1 MFLERVLVGR
11 LVTNCYVVCDEESG
25 IGAVIDPGMFSPEVE
40 RAIERS
46 GMKALGFI
54 LCTHGHFD
62 HICGVAKLK
71 KAYPEARVCIGKED
85 VSYLSDGRL
94 SMATVFK
101 MDFEPCSP
109 DVELSHNDEFSIGNI
124 NVRVFSAPG
133 HTPGGVLYILEKERV
148 IFTGDT
154 LFRGS
159 IGNTGFEG
167 GNTLTLIRTL
177 KKIQEAFEDAYAI
190 YPGHG
195 DGSTIGYE
203 KRTNI
208 YLR

>member
-11 LVTNCYVVCDEESG
+11 LITNCYVLCDEQSG
-25 IGAVIDPGMFSPEVE
+25 IGAVIDPGVFSPEVE
-40 RAIERS
+40 KAIERS
-46 GMKALGFI
+46 GMKKLGYI

-71 KAYPEARVCIGKED
+71 KAYPEAVVCIGKED
-85 VSYLSDGRL
+85 SLYLTDGRL
-94 SMATVFK
+94 SMATAFK
-101 MDFEPCSP
+101 MNFEPCLP
-109 DVELSHNDEFSIGNI
+109 DTEFFHNDEFSIGNI
-124 NVRVFSAPG
+124 AVKVFSAPG

-167 GNTLTLIRTL
+167 GNAFTLMNTLE
-177 KKIQEAFEDAYAI
+177 KMKSFDDDYAI
-190 YPGHG
+190 YSGHG
-195 DGSTIGYE
+195 EASTMGYE
-203 KRTNI
+203 KRTNM

>member
-11 LVTNCYVVCDEESG
+11 LVTNCYVICDENTG
-25 IGAVIDPGMFSPEVE
+25 IGAVIDPGVFGAEVKN
-40 RAIERS
+40 AIERS
-46 GMKALGFI
+46 GMKELKYI

-71 KAYPEARVCIGKED
+71 KAYPEAKVCIGKED
-85 VSYLSDGRL
+85 TSYLTDGRL

-101 MDFEPCSP
+101 MDFEPCAT
-109 DVELSHNDEFSIGNI
+109 DIEFSHDDTFSMGDIDI
-124 NVRVFSAPG
+124 RVFSAPG
-133 HTPGGVLYILEKERV
+133 HTPGGVLYILESERI

-167 GNTLTLIRTL
+167 GNLMELIGTLREIKRFPDDFV
-177 KKIQEAFEDAYAI
+177 IYA
-190 YPGHG
+190 GHG
-195 DGSTIGYE
+195 ESSTIGYE

-208 YLR
+208 YLK

>member
-25 IGAVIDPGMFSPEVE
+25 IGAVIDPGVFSAEVE
-40 RAIERS
+40 NAIKRS
-46 GMKALGFI
+46 GMKSLGFI

-85 VSYLSDGRL
+85 ASYLVDGRL
-94 SMATVFK
+94 SMATAFK
-101 MDFEPCSP
+101 MDFEPCAP
-109 DVELSHNDEFSIGNI
+109 DEELSHNDEFTIGNI

-159 IGNTGFEG
+159 VGNTGFEG
-167 GNTLTLIRTL
+167 GNAFTLMNTLE
-177 KKIQEAFEDAYAI
+177 KMKSFDDDYAI
-190 YPGHG
+190 YSGHG
-195 DGSTIGYE
+195 EGSTIGYE

>member
-25 IGAVIDPGMFSPEVE
+25 IGAVIDPGVFSAEVE
-40 RAIERS
+40 NAIKRS
-46 GMKALGFI
+46 GMKSLGFI

-85 VSYLSDGRL
+85 ASYLVDGRL
-94 SMATVFK
+94 SMATAFK
-101 MDFEPCSP
+101 MDFEPCAP
-109 DVELSHNDEFSIGNI
+109 DDELSHNDEFTIGNI

-159 IGNTGFEG
+159 VGNTGFEG
-167 GNTLTLIRTL
+167 GNAFTLMNTLE
-177 KKIQEAFEDAYAI
+177 KMKSFDDDYAI
-190 YPGHG
+190 YSGHG
-195 DGSTIGYE
+195 EGSTIGYE

>member
-11 LVTNCYVVCDEESG
+11 LITNCYVICDENTK
-25 IGAVIDPGMFSPEVE
+25 IGAVIDPGMFSLEVE
-40 RAIERS
+40 NAIERS
-46 GMKALGFI
+46 GMKELKYI

-71 KAYPEARVCIGKED
+71 KAYPEAKVCIGKED
-85 VSYLSDGRL
+85 SSYLTDGRL
-94 SMATVFK
+94 SMATAFK
-101 MDFEPCSP
+101 MDFEPCVP
-109 DVELSHNDEFSIGNI
+109 DVEFSHNDKFSMGNI
-124 NVRVFSAPG
+124 DIRVFSAPG
-133 HTPGGVLYILEKERV
+133 HTPGGVLYILEKERI

-167 GNTLTLIRTL
+167 GNVFTLMSTLE
-177 KKIQEAFEDAYAI
+177 KMKSFDNDYAI
-190 YPGHG
+190 YSGHG
-195 DGSTIGYE
+195 EASTIGYE
-203 KRTNI
+203 KRNNI